1 MMLTG
6 LPLNRV
12 TMAKKISRAE
22 ARELRLELL
31 RARAAIERQNLRK
44 YSGQV
49 ADDIAP
55 GNLLKGLLPSGLGEL
70 GRGGAVDVLA
80 QGAGLLARYPFLL
93 SAFTGLL
100 SRRGRSGRQWL
111 GVVVGAVLG
120 WQALRL
126 VRQQKKRR

>member
-1 MMLTG
+1 
-6 LPLNRV
+6 
-12 TMAKKISRAE
+12 MAKKISRAE
-22 ARELRLELL
+22 AREMRLELL

-49 ADDIAP
+49 AEDLAP
-55 GNLLKGLLPSGLGEL
+55 GSLVKGLLPAGIAGL

-93 SAFTGLL
+93 STFTGLL
-100 SRRGRSGRQWL
+100 SSRGRSGRKWL
-111 GVVVGAVLG
+111 GVVVGAALG
-120 WQALRL
+120 WQALRI

>member
-1 MMLTG
+1 MLTG